1 LFPIFFE
8 FVQEPIIPPITK
20 IAIMKKRIICLIV
33 KILFIDLHFIFFGFF
48 SQYIFQPILGAIAHN
63 VPAVYDGFLCPI
75 KERGAFQGT
84 KNCGW
89 SVAWEWSEAE

>member
-1 LFPIFFE
+1 
-8 FVQEPIIPPITK
+8 
-20 IAIMKKRIICLIV
+20 MKNYIV
-33 KILFIDLHFIFFGFF
+33 T
-48 SQYIFQPILGAIAHN
+48 SYPVSHN

-89 SVAWEWSEAE
+89 SGAWEA